1 MKNLFLQAFNE
12 PCQNLVL
19 ERSSEDELNSEKSIL
34 FAALMQ
40 NSFPDEC
47 AVQIY
52 EILVKEASEDYRIT
66 IANSKEMILC
76 SLGSLQNTFITTK
89 FSKDD
94 HALGLFI
101 KKHTNTILFHKKIL
115 FHIGPIVNLNQM
127 LKDFL
132 LVDLSSASWMQEFA
146 RHVRPI

>member
-12 PCQNLVL
+12 PSQALFL
-19 ERSSEDELNSEKSIL
+19 ERSCDQDLNSEKSFL

-40 NSFPDEC
+40 NPFPDEC
-47 AVQIY
+47 AVQMY
-52 EILVKEASEDYRIT
+52 EILAKEVSEDYRIT
-66 IANSKEMILC
+66 VANNKEMVLC
-76 SLGSLQNTFITTK
+76 SLGSLQHTLITTK

-94 HALGLFI
+94 YSLGLFI

-115 FHIGPIVNLNQM
+115 FHIGPIINLNQM
-127 LKDFL
+127 LKDFS